1 MPLIPPISPITPGVA
16 APTAPVQGSGAGS
29 GSGFENAL
37 AKSLENLQSTQ
48 AQADQQVQAFAT
60 GQSQDMSSVVMSVE
74 KASLELQLATQVRNK
89 AVDAYNEIF
98 RMQV

>member
-1 MPLIPPISPITPGVA
+1 MPLIPPISPVTPSVTA
-16 APTAPVQGSGAGS
+16 STAPVS
-29 GSGFENAL
+29 GSGGGSGFGDAL
-37 AKSLENLQSTQ
+37 AKSLSSLQDTQ

>member
-1 MPLIPPISPITPGVA
+1 MPLIPPIAPITPSTT
-16 APTAPVQGSGAGS
+16 APTAPVAGSGS

-37 AKSLENLQSTQ
+37 AKSIGNLQDTQ

>member
-1 MPLIPPISPITPGVA
+1 MPITSISPIVPTIAAPA
-16 APTAPVQGSGAGS
+16 APTAAQSGGGSSFAS
-29 GSGFENAL
+29 AL
-37 AKSLENLQSTQ
+37 SDSLGNVGQ
-48 AQADQQVQAFAT
+48 AQAQANQQVQALAA

>member
-1 MPLIPPISPITPGVA
+1 MPLIPPIAPIAPSTSSPV
-16 APTAPVQGSGAGS
+16 APVQGGG
-29 GSGFENAL
+29 GGGGFGEAL
-37 AKSLENLQSTQ
+37 AKSIDSLQATQ
-48 AQADQQVQAFAT
+48 TQADQQVQAFTT
-60 GQSQDMSSVVMSVE
+60 GQSQDMSGVVMSVE